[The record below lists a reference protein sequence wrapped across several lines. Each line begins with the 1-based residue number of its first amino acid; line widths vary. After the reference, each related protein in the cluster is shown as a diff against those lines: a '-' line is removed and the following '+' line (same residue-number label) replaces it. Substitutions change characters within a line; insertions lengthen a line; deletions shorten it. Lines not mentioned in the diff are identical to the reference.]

1 MRDRSADGGY
11 RNGMRTLQQ
20 SIRSFIAVA
29 AFSVTMAGAAS
40 ADPVP
45 GIPNIPLPAGV
56 ENIPAVQSILR
67 SLGGVT
73 QTTTGNTAFG
83 RIVYFRRF
91 SMQLE
96 TAPGVFR
103 QINLHQGTIIN
114 PRGASLD
121 RGMSVEVAGAPQA
134 DGSLNADSIVLH

>member
-1 MRDRSADGGY
+1 MT
-11 RNGMRTLQQ
+11 M
-20 SIRSFIAVA
+20 VA
-29 AFSVTMAGAAS
+29 AAS

-73 QTTTGNTAFG
+73 QTTNGNTAFG

-103 QINLHQGTIIN
+103 QINLHQGTIID
-114 PRGASLD
+114 PRGATLD
-121 RGMSVEVAGAPQA
+121 RGASVEVAGAPQA